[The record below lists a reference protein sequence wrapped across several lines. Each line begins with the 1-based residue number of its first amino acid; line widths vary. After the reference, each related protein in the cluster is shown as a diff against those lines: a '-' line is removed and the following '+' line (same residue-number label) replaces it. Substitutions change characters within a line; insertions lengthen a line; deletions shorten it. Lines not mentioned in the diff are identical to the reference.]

1 MTKWT
6 AQPGQRDGVLFFFGT
21 AMEEDMIRDSK
32 DL

>member
-6 AQPGQRDGVLFFFGT
+6 ARPGQRDGVLFFFGT
-21 AMEEDMIRDSK
+21 AKEEDMIRASQ